1 MKFIDEADEIPEELL
16 NAQKENKLVIFA
28 GAGVSMGEP
37 ANLPSF
43 KKLSKKLSEHSNL
56 KIKDNEDIDRFLGRL
71 SDRYKDCFYLHEQV
85 FDFFKNK
92 KTPNHIHNL
101 IIQLFK
107 NRDIKIVTT
116 NFDSLFSIALDEQNI
131 KTEKYY
137 APALPLGDNFSGLV
151 YLHGGVENNYKNFV
165 LTDKDFSQAYICRG
179 WATNFLKD
187 LFENYYVLF
196 IGYSCNDTILKYL
209 TRGLITK
216 NTYAI
221 VEKNNKDDQHWE
233 NLGVKVIKF
242 KNEDFSYNNL
252 NSLLVSWVTYC
263 TDAFLWNRDNIKRI
277 AEQNPE
283 ILDPKDLD
291 YLKKYVFKERHLVEY
306 LLKNI
311 KDTNCE
317 NWLKWLFE
325 NDYISRL
332 FMSKLNCPL
341 NEIDLTLKDWFV
353 RTLVDNENLYG
364 VDDYNV
370 QNKLISKICDKY
382 NYEMSDELAQD
393 LILHFGQNIK
403 NRQIYSFWI
412 TQILSSNIAKL
423 PKEHIFLTEQLIN
436 CIKSDYKNL
445 ANVLILHL
453 FELNMS
459 GKWQEVEYRAD
470 SYYLRE
476 FYYKNKD
483 IFFNYYDVLLTTIS
497 YNLEKCVIKTK
508 IQNDKSCS
516 ISLDIRDVE
525 QDIQNLEYSK
535 EIHDLIYILKE
546 SLDLM
551 IKENIE
557 KAKGYILKWLN
568 SDIPILTRVG
578 IYGLYSNKI
587 LTANQVLN
595 LFIKR
600 KWLLDNYLYMH
611 EVRHYFRINYRFLSD
626 KNKKKLIGAILA
638 TMKNESDEELII
650 PFRFIRYMHDNPKNK
665 NCSILDECYN
675 NLAKKFKI
683 DVDKISRD
691 LDANWYSGGVGGVV
705 TYNYH
710 TSVQEILN
718 LDINSKT
725 LQFLLTEEG
734 EEYIEGEC
742 WGKSRRSFTT
752 RIQEVIQK
760 NSTWGLNLFNNL
772 IQRNIYNTDLY
783 QIIFR
788 GFNKFEEIYDKK
800 LFKNLKLLIMQFN
813 DTINLQNLSS
823 SDFDCYIELLS
834 NCLKY
839 DHKNYSNNFIKLI
852 KTSLNIIWDNIDKD
866 ETEKLT
872 NEGIFTNAI
881 NSNAGNIIR
890 VLLKL
895 LWIEYLKLNKN
906 INIFKNYKNWF
917 NKEIIDNDKDENK
930 SKLGLS
936 ILASRLSFLYSF
948 DKNWTKDCII
958 SKLNLNSPDS
968 DYVWSGFLYS
978 SPKFYKELVLDLLPY
993 FDKVIRISKKDFKIR
1008 DNSREPFIDFYVVMF
1023 LTILIFDKD
1032 TDDIEKFDLNLFFEN
1047 LEDNEISYCYQILK
1061 NHLDNEYIKKNI
1073 DIYNNW
1079 FLKFLQERINLL
1091 KSENEKTCII
1101 STIIKFEDIF
1111 SDCLNIIR
1119 ETNFNKFNLLV
1130 FHTLNNSSLTDNNPN
1145 EVIDFLNLIINKES
1159 LKNCYDIYS
1168 LERLLKNLSPKCS
1181 NKDVLKNILENIIK
1195 YCRYNDWAETLLDEI
1210 K

>member
-1 MKFIDEADEIPEELL
+1 
-16 NAQKENKLVIFA
+16 
-28 GAGVSMGEP
+28 
-37 ANLPSF
+37 
-43 KKLSKKLSEHSNL
+43 
-56 KIKDNEDIDRFLGRL
+56 
-71 SDRYKDCFYLHEQV
+71 
-85 FDFFKNK
+85 
-92 KTPNHIHNL
+92 
-101 IIQLFK
+101 
-107 NRDIKIVTT
+107 
-116 NFDSLFSIALDEQNI
+116 
-131 KTEKYY
+131 
-137 APALPLGDNFSGLV
+137 
-151 YLHGGVENNYKNFV
+151 
-165 LTDKDFSQAYICRG
+165 
-179 WATNFLKD
+179 
-187 LFENYYVLF
+187 
-196 IGYSCNDTILKYL
+196 
-209 TRGLITK
+209 
-216 NTYAI
+216 
-221 VEKNNKDDQHWE
+221 
-233 NLGVKVIKF
+233 
-242 KNEDFSYNNL
+242 
-252 NSLLVSWVTYC
+252 
-263 TDAFLWNRDNIKRI
+263 
-277 AEQNPE
+277 
-283 ILDPKDLD
+283 
-291 YLKKYVFKERHLVEY
+291 
-306 LLKNI
+306 
-311 KDTNCE
+311 
-317 NWLKWLFE
+317 
-325 NDYISRL
+325 
-332 FMSKLNCPL
+332 
-341 NEIDLTLKDWFV
+341 
-353 RTLVDNENLYG
+353 
-364 VDDYNV
+364 
-370 QNKLISKICDKY
+370 
-382 NYEMSDELAQD
+382 
-393 LILHFGQNIK
+393 
-403 NRQIYSFWI
+403 
-412 TQILSSNIAKL
+412 
-423 PKEHIFLTEQLIN
+423 
-436 CIKSDYKNL
+436 
-445 ANVLILHL
+445 
-453 FELNMS
+453 
-459 GKWQEVEYRAD
+459 
-470 SYYLRE
+470 
-476 FYYKNKD
+476 
-483 IFFNYYDVLLTTIS
+483 
-497 YNLEKCVIKTK
+497 
-508 IQNDKSCS
+508 
-516 ISLDIRDVE
+516 
-525 QDIQNLEYSK
+525 
-535 EIHDLIYILKE
+535 
-546 SLDLM
+546 
-551 IKENIE
+551 
-557 KAKGYILKWLN
+557 
-568 SDIPILTRVG
+568 
-578 IYGLYSNKI
+578 
-587 LTANQVLN
+587 
-595 LFIKR
+595 
-600 KWLLDNYLYMH
+600 MH

-626 KNKKKLIGAILA
+626 NNKKKLIGAILA

-1119 ETNFNKFNLLV
+1119 ETNFNKFDLLV

-1168 LERLLKNLSPKCS
+1168 LERLLKNLSPQCS